1 MQNKDFQIGKYYKLK
16 HKLPIKNFYIFEGSN
31 VIFLGI
37 DCMYDYNVIKILYEG
52 ILYKFE
58 TMYELDTWLKVIDNP
73 TTRE

>member
-1 MQNKDFQIGKYYKLK
+1 MFKIGNCCKLK
-16 HKLPIKNFYIFEGSN
+16 HNLIAKNSYIPEGSN